1 MTMHNNGTTKIDIEK
16 ELQSQRHG
24 GPYDRGSADSYYQR
38 QFSPHY
44 FVKDTANSNRIELSA
59 SNPEH
64 HELIS
69 EYTRGFNHNEAEGSF
84 KEW

>member
-1 MTMHNNGTTKIDIEK
+1 MVYGYSGMEDMGYTSNK
-16 ELQSQRHG
+16 ERHG
-24 GPYDRGSADSYYQR
+24 GPFDRGSADSYYQR